1 MIKEKYINFVLL
13 SAVIS
18 SSVIIPEQLLG
29 RNIFYIYSS
38 VVIIGSFFY
47 FKKLRI
53 ARQDL
58 ILGAAIF
65 LIGASQLLWS
75 WRFPAHL
82 TEIYR
87 ADTNYPKTGTYLII
101 GSVVISL
108 FPAIMRLS
116 GTGQQRN
123 TTHYLLFGF
132 ITLTLYAVYCK
143 IIAPGER
150 LRINT
155 SSTLSAAL
163 YTMYSLLTLYSL
175 LRTSMHYR
183 KVLASLVIFSSLYI
197 LILTETRSALIVYP
211 VILLY
216 ILFKKYAVAKWKALS
231 ICALSF
237 ILFSLMIGVF
247 SPNVYK
253 RANEVI
259 TDITL
264 YQQNNNTSIGARLTM
279 WYSGINE
286 IITHPGG
293 VSAKERYQ
301 ILADFI
307 NKNENGNPE
316 ALRNIAYHLHNDLIE
331 TMSLQGAASGLF
343 LFFFYI
349 TLIYYMTRKK
359 PSYAALFLCL
369 PVLFFGT
376 VDSLFIHVRF
386 VIMLIGWLIIYTG
399 LTGALLVEDTPSPPL
414 KKSNEAD

>member
-13 SAVIS
+13 LAVIS
-18 SSVIIPEQLLG
+18 SSIIIPEQLLG

-47 FKKLRI
+47 FKKLTI
-53 ARQDL
+53 TRQDL
-58 ILGAAIF
+58 MLGAAIF

-75 WRFPAHL
+75 WKFPAHL

-116 GTGQQRN
+116 GTGQQKNNLLPLIRFYYPDIICSILQN
-123 TTHYLLFGF
+123 HCSRWAPSYKYFIYLERCALYYVFALDALFASVYQHTLQKSVGF
-132 ITLTLYAVYCK
+132 I
-143 IIAPGER
+143 
-150 LRINT
+150 
-155 SSTLSAAL
+155 
-163 YTMYSLLTLYSL
+163 
-175 LRTSMHYR
+175 HY
-183 KVLASLVIFSSLYI
+183 FSSLYI

-216 ILFKKYAVAKWKALS
+216 ILFNKYAVAKWKALS

-253 RANEVI
+253 RASEII

-293 VSAKERYQ
+293 VSAKEISNPGWFYQ
-301 ILADFI
+301 
-307 NKNENGNPE
+307 
-316 ALRNIAYHLHNDLIE
+316 
-331 TMSLQGAASGLF
+331 
-343 LFFFYI
+343 
-349 TLIYYMTRKK
+349 
-359 PSYAALFLCL
+359 
-369 PVLFFGT
+369 
-376 VDSLFIHVRF
+376 
-386 VIMLIGWLIIYTG
+386 
-399 LTGALLVEDTPSPPL
+399 
-414 KKSNEAD
+414 